1 MSFMPFWIKINIFGQ
16 NRVHQVNTSQT
27 ISTGIQNE
35 FQAISDQ
42 SPSGQYESNHV
53 NRDKK

>member
-1 MSFMPFWIKINIFGQ
+1 MPFWIKINIFGQ